1 MKLTRIPKRFFDD
14 HFERGLPT
22 PPVVKS
28 TSMHYWIDVTDP
40 SVPDLLD
47 DADFY
52 RTEMTNGYAYGT
64 GLGLQRSADA
74 TYNAIQKGLQQ

>member
-22 PPVVKS
+22 PRVVKS

-52 RTEMTNGYAYGT
+52 RTEMTNGYAFGT
-64 GLGLQRSADA
+64 GLGLQRSAEA
-74 TYNAIQKGLQQ
+74 TYQAIQNGLK